1 MLDSKFESMTFVAP
15 AKNRSG
21 LRRNRV
27 CVESEANMIDTS
39 ERRRSALTSTKAER
53 ATVGDIVT
61 GVSRTIGNI
70 AEMLLLILIVEAQPI
85 WVVLLTLFV
94 FS

>member
-1 MLDSKFESMTFVAP
+1 
-15 AKNRSG
+15 
-21 LRRNRV
+21 
-27 CVESEANMIDTS
+27 MIDTS